1 MKPTLIVNG
10 QVAGIWKQIRRR
22 DRIMISIEPFRKR
35 MDGGY
40 RSLEKTADRYRR
52 FYDIEAE
59 LHR

>member
-1 MKPTLIVNG
+1 
-10 QVAGIWKQIRRR
+10 
-22 DRIMISIEPFRKR
+22 MISIEPFRKR